1 MGPGSVLSFGE
12 RLGHRGDTLLL
23 ALETPGFPL
32 LSVLSFQGQC
42 AVGGELPVRCSWGL
56 SPRVHLGMTAL
67 P

>member
-32 LSVLSFQGQC
+32 LC
-42 AVGGELPVRCSWGL
+42 PVIPRPVCSGRRAP
-56 SPRVHLGMTAL
+56 SAL
-67 P
+67 